1 MLVLQHILSEK
12 TKIFQNK
19 VRRTLKYF
27 KLAQEGDVQQI
38 KSIIHE
44 AYKPINAALSRSPG
58 ALENTVEKISH
69 TLRNNQLYGIFD
81 ENHVLIGTFS
91 LTPTDRKT
99 IKIFHLAIK
108 PKFQKQGTGSWV
120 VSAVIK
126 MIQKKIP
133 EKTGIEL
140 EIYSKISSLLRFY
153 KKLGFTQIGEKHIKG
168 EKILILSKIF

>member
-1 MLVLQHILSEK
+1 M
-12 TKIFQNK
+12 
-19 VRRTLKYF
+19 KYF
-27 KLAQEGDVQQI
+27 KLAQEGDLQQI

-44 AYKPINAALSRSPG
+44 AYETINTALSRPPG
-58 ALENTVEKISH
+58 VLENTLEKISH
-69 TLRNNQLYGIFD
+69 TLSNNQLYIIFD

-91 LTPTDRKT
+91 LALTDRKT
-99 IKIFHLAIK
+99 IKMFHLAIK
-108 PKFQKQGTGSWV
+108 PKFQKQGAGSWV
-120 VSAVIK
+120 VLAVIK
-126 MIQKKIP
+126 MIQKQMP